1 MWHDTFLALKRDDD
15 GQDLI
20 EYSLMLA
27 FVALVAVALLS
38 GIETN
43 IHSLWDSV
51 DNALSD
57 AVRVAG

>member
-1 MWHDTFLALKRDDD
+1 MWHDTLIALQRDED

-27 FVALVAVALLS
+27 FVALVAVAFLS
-38 GIETN
+38 GVQTN
-43 IHSLWDSV
+43 IHKLWDSV

-57 AVRVAG
+57 AITVAG